1 MLGTPIGKMFLINRN
16 YSVSVHSTIT
26 STFQIGMPNKRNI
39 EREFQSLYTP
49 SVGVTVAREFL
60 SAIFKSGK

>member
-1 MLGTPIGKMFLINRN
+1 MLGTPIGTMFLINRN
-16 YSVSVHSTIT
+16 YYVSVRSAIT

-39 EREFQSLYTP
+39 ELKFQSLYTP
-49 SVGVTVAREFL
+49 SVGVTVARELL